1 MQGPRLNLF
10 MRLIESILCHMG
22 KNTAICVFSHV
33 AKVL

>member
-10 MRLIESILCHMG
+10 MCLIEGILCHMG
-22 KNTAICVFSHV
+22 KNTANCVFSHV